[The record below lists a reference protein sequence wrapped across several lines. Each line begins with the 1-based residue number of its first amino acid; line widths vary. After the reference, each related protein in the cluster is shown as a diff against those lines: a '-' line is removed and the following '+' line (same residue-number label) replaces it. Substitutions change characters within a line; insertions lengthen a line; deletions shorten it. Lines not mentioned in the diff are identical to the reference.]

1 MCGDEEMCRNLRL
14 CVAINFSLLIAA
26 AAAVN
31 TGGRLE
37 NIPLR
42 ISLQTLILL
51 LFAHSSLATNIC
63 RPLLQNLNQA
73 VFVKILYVRVSQLF
87 L

>member
-1 MCGDEEMCRNLRL
+1 MCRNLRL
-14 CVAINFSLLIAA
+14 CVAINFSLLIAAA

-63 RPLLQNLNQA
+63 RPAPAKPQSSCSCD
-73 VFVKILYVRVSQLF
+73 VVKILYVRVSQLF